1 MWNMLEF
8 GEEMGLAKEAAVAFA
23 LWFSLAQG
31 VLAQGGPVPDNV
43 STDLPCMAVNPTYPS
58 GVTSK
63 KVEDTVLLTV
73 RISKSGVVHDIKVVN
88 APPTLAAAAIKA
100 VKRWKYEPAWFV
112 TGPPSERQTYL
123 SVRLV
128 EGAAPKV
135 EEVELG
141 VPGCISVPQRVI
153 VSQAVMAN
161 RLLSRVEPVYPPEPE
176 AGRMAGVVVMR
187 ITIDKGGNVYKA
199 ESVGGPPQLVP
210 IAVEAV
216 KQWKYRPYLIGL
228 DPVEVETT
236 VEISFTL

>member
-1 MWNMLEF
+1 MR
-8 GEEMGLAKEAAVAFA
+8 LAKGAAVAFT

-43 STDLPCMAVNPTYPS
+43 AAGLPCVAINPTDPS
-58 GVTSK
+58 AVTAK

-73 RISKSGVVHDIKVVN
+73 RISRSGVVHDIKVVN

-100 VKRWKYEPAWFV
+100 VKRWRYKPAWFV

-123 SVRLV
+123 LV
-128 EGAAPKV
+128 TLVKGAAPKV
-135 EEVELG
+135 EEIALG
-141 VPGCISVPQRVI
+141 VSGCIPFPQRVV

-176 AGRMAGVVVMR
+176 AGHTEGVVAVR

-199 ESVGGPPQLVP
+199 ESVSGPAQLVP
-210 IAVEAV
+210 AAVEAV

-228 DPVEVETT
+228 EPVEVETT
-236 VEISFTL
+236 VR